1 LANGQKFKRQTL
13 TSPKGDRT
21 PPLADVAENQI
32 AFTSACNCET
42 LAVMTVRTK
51 GAELAFSSQLPVALA
66 PAVDFGEISLRSL
79 QVFVAVEETGSMTVA
94 AERLNT
100 SRSAVSQQITNL
112 EHLVGASL
120 FDRTARPMTLTPNG
134 KVLKRHAHHILE
146 AVGAARIEL
155 MELNMSAL
163 VELRIGMIDDLDAS
177 MTPELVGH
185 IQKLYPRCQLVVSS
199 GRSDA
204 LLANLVDR
212 SIDIITTGLLPQDMA
227 SYQDFPIFR
236 ESFIIVAPR
245 GVLKSQADLKSQ
257 LLHAPFVRYHPA
269 MPMAQLINQH
279 LRRLRIDLPAPCSFD
294 ASRSVFAMMLQSAG
308 WTMTTPLCLLDAA
321 SDVSAFECFKLPFAG
336 LSRTIRL
343 LARREEFGRL
353 PQQLAE
359 ACRRLIANHT
369 LPHAHALTPWTK
381 EGFVVLGD
389 DGEAINLAS

>member
-1 LANGQKFKRQTL
+1 MNKANISIPQT
-13 TSPKGDRT
+13 RT
-21 PPLADVAENQI
+21 DSLI
-32 AFTSACNCET
+32 HS
-42 LAVMTVRTK
+42 
-51 GAELAFSSQLPVALA
+51 
-66 PAVDFGEISLRSL
+66 VDFGEISLRSL

-94 AERLNT
+94 AERMNT

-134 KVLKRHAHHILE
+134 VVLRRHAHHILE
-146 AVGAARIEL
+146 AVSAAKIEL

-204 LLANLVDR
+204 LLKYLVDR
-212 SIDIITTGLLPQDMA
+212 SIDIITTGLLPQDM
-227 SYQDFPIFR
+227 SGFQDFPILR
-236 ESFIIVAPR
+236 ENFIIAAPR
-245 GVLKSQADLKSQ
+245 GVLKADIDLKPQ
-257 LLHAPFVRYHPA
+257 LMKAPFVRYHPA

-279 LRRLRIDLPAPCSFD
+279 LRRLRIELPAPFSFD
-294 ASRSVFAMMLQSAG
+294 ASRSVFAMMLQSGG

-321 SDVSAFECFKLPFAG
+321 PSVSDFECFKLPFAG
-336 LSRTIRL
+336 LNRTIRL

-359 ACRRLIANHT
+359 ICRRLIASHT
-369 LPHAHALTPWTK
+369 LPQAHALTPWTDD
-381 EGFVVLGD
+381 GLVVLGD
-389 DGEAINLAS
+389 DGEPVSLAL